1 MVWQKHSSEILGCS
15 IGEKKMAKKLPFQIE
30 KKDGFVFLTRN
41 GEPFDF
47 PFVDEPDNVEF
58 LKSERAR
65 LNTSH
70 VLDGTF

>member
-1 MVWQKHSSEILGCS
+1 
-15 IGEKKMAKKLPFQIE
+15 MAKKLPFQIE